1 MNMTERIDAILRMLV
16 KSPDDV
22 FLHFSLG
29 MEYVAAG
36 RFDEAQ
42 AAFEKCSSLDTD
54 YLPARVE
61 LGKTLRSAGR
71 LDQARRAFTA
81 AAELAKKLGEQH
93 VCDFLAVQ
101 LASLGPGD

>member
-1 MNMTERIDAILRMLV
+1 MSERIDAILRMLG

-29 MEYVAAG
+29 MEYAATG
-36 RFDEAQ
+36 RYDEAQ
-42 AAFEKCSSLDTD
+42 AAFEKCSDLDAE

-71 LDQARRAFTA
+71 LGQARRAFTA
-81 AAELAKKLGEQH
+81 AAELAKKLSEQH
-93 VCDFLAVQ
+93 VSDFLEAQ
-101 LASLGPGD
+101 LASLSPGG